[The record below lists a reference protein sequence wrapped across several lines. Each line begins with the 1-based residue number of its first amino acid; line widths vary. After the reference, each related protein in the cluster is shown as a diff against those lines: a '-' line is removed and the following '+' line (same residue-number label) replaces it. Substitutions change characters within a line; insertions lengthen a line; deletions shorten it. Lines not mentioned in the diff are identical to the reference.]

1 MQMILKE
8 KLWAYI
14 VHNNPDLLFKLQ
26 EEYSVAQ
33 YLEEKV
39 SNVMPILIRLLSEE
53 RPQYVIEELCLNAM
67 TEELRPSRFLFVQSV
82 LAEEFDSD
90 HRRLKVEGR
99 LTYEV
104 LNMLDDCKA
113 IFDELGLSEEN
124 KQDGKIYY
132 AVYRQIG
139 DYLKKINCK
148 KFAEEQMV

>member
-26 EEYSVAQ
+26 EEYSVTQ

-39 SNVMPILIRLLSEE
+39 NDVMPVLARLLSEE
-53 RPQYVIEELCLNAM
+53 KPQYIIEELCLNAM
-67 TEELRPSRFLFVQSV
+67 TEELKPSRFLFVQSV

-90 HRRLKVEGR
+90 NQRLKVEGR

-104 LNMLDDCKA
+104 LNMLDACKA

-132 AVYRQIG
+132 AVYRQIS

-148 KFAEEQMV
+148 EVSVEQIV

>member
-26 EEYSVAQ
+26 EEYSVVR

-39 SNVMPILIRLLSEE
+39 RDVIPVLIRLLLEE
-53 RPQYVIEELCLNAM
+53 RPQYMIEELCLNAM
-67 TEELRPSRFLFVQSV
+67 TEELRPSKFQFVQSV

-104 LNMLDDCKA
+104 LNMLDVCKA

-132 AVYRQIG
+132 AVYRQIS

-148 KFAEEQMV
+148 EFAEKQIV

>member
-1 MQMILKE
+1 MQMNLKE

-26 EEYSVAQ
+26 EEYSVSQ

-39 SNVMPILIRLLSEE
+39 NDVMPALLRLLSEE
-53 RPQYVIEELCLNAM
+53 KPQYMIEELCLNAM
-67 TEELRPSRFLFVQSV
+67 TKELRPSRFMFVQSV

-90 HRRLKVEGR
+90 HRQLKVEGR

-104 LNMLDDCKA
+104 LNMLDSCKT
-113 IFDELGLSEEN
+113 IFDELKLSEEN

-132 AVYRQIG
+132 AVYRQIS

-148 KFAEEQMV
+148 EFSVEQMV

>member
-1 MQMILKE
+1 MILKE

-26 EEYSVAQ
+26 EEYSVVR

-39 SNVMPILIRLLSEE
+39 RDVIPVLIRLLLEE
-53 RPQYVIEELCLNAM
+53 RPQYMIEELCLNAM
-67 TEELRPSRFLFVQSV
+67 TEELRPSKFQFVQSV

-104 LNMLDDCKA
+104 LNMLDVCKA

-132 AVYRQIG
+132 AVYRQIS

-148 KFAEEQMV
+148 EFAEKQIV